1 MLVCLKPLSSTTIP
15 SFVAFVHRPSRS
27 PMGSS
32 ECHAGHAHYSLCI
45 DHQEGQW
52 AALNVMQAMLTIQIM
67 IMVDSIVSFTIERLG
82 DLLIEEANLLS
93 GVSDQIQKLQNELK
107 RMQCFLRDAERKQ
120 DEGGETIKNW
130 ISEIKNLAYEAE
142 DVIEIYAIKISLS
155 SAMTPFY
162 KLRHVHKVGNK
173 ILSINSQIA
182 DLTRSLQTYGLTAT
196 TRDNEESHFVFETRR
211 QLRWSYSH
219 VVEEFIV
226 GLDGDIKKVVEW
238 LLNQDQRCPMVY
250 ICGMGGLG
258 KTTLAENV
266 YHYSSIRRH
275 FECFAWAYIS
285 QKCIR
290 REVWEGILLQ
300 LTTSPSKEERDEIR
314 NMRDEELAKKLY
326 KVQQE
331 KMCLIILDD
340 IWSNDAWDILSPA
353 FPTKNTK
360 SKIIFT
366 SRNKAISSHVD
377 PKGLLHEPG
386 FLNAEDS
393 WALFQKKAF
402 PTKDDPGN

>member
-1 MLVCLKPLSSTTIP
+1 YKT
-15 SFVAFVHRPSRS
+15 
-27 PMGSS
+27 
-32 ECHAGHAHYSLCI
+32 
-45 DHQEGQW
+45 
-52 AALNVMQAMLTIQIM
+52 M

-130 ISEIKNLAYEAE
+130 ISEIKKLAYDAE

-238 LLNQDQRCPMVY
+238 LLNQDQHCPMVY
-250 ICGMGGLG
+250 ICGMGGL
-258 KTTLAENV
+258 
-266 YHYSSIRRH
+266 
-275 FECFAWAYIS
+275 
-285 QKCIR
+285 
-290 REVWEGILLQ
+290 
-300 LTTSPSKEERDEIR
+300 EERFGREFYFSLLLPLPKKR
-314 NMRDEELAKKLY
+314 EMRLG
-326 KVQQE
+326 
-331 KMCLIILDD
+331 
-340 IWSNDAWDILSPA
+340 
-353 FPTKNTK
+353 T
-360 SKIIFT
+360 
-366 SRNKAISSHVD
+366 
-377 PKGLLHEPG
+377 
-386 FLNAEDS
+386 
-393 WALFQKKAF
+393 
-402 PTKDDPGN
+402 

>member
-1 MLVCLKPLSSTTIP
+1 
-15 SFVAFVHRPSRS
+15 
-27 PMGSS
+27 
-32 ECHAGHAHYSLCI
+32 
-45 DHQEGQW
+45 
-52 AALNVMQAMLTIQIM
+52 
-67 IMVDSIVSFTIERLG
+67 
-82 DLLIEEANLLS
+82 
-93 GVSDQIQKLQNELK
+93 
-107 RMQCFLRDAERKQ
+107 
-120 DEGGETIKNW
+120 
-130 ISEIKNLAYEAE
+130 
-142 DVIEIYAIKISLS
+142 
-155 SAMTPFY
+155 
-162 KLRHVHKVGNK
+162 
-173 ILSINSQIA
+173 
-182 DLTRSLQTYGLTAT
+182 LTAT
-196 TRDNEESHFVFETRR
+196 TRDNEESHFVFVTQR

-238 LLNQDQRCPMVY
+238 LLNQDQSCPMVY

-326 KVQQE
+326 KVQQD

-360 SKIIFT
+360 SKIVFT
-366 SRNKAISSHVD
+366 SRNKAISSHVNS
-377 PKGLLHEPG
+377 KGLLHEPG

-402 PTKDDPGN
+402 PTKDDPGS